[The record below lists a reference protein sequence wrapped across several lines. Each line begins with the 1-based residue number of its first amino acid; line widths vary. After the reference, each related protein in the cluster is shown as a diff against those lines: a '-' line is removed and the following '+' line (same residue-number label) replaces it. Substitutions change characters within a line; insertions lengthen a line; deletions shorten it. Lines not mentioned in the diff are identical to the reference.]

1 MILRLLFVQLYK
13 RWNYLRTGLLKKYSI
28 SNISSDNKS
37 ARSPGRNWK
46 RANLRRDLSHNL
58 KPYIKSCDTHVG
70 RMIKSRDPLASG
82 NTALIK
88 SPYSHGKKN
97 QTNGST
103 KKNRANISDYNHKLK
118 WLHIYLYPHFTLVH
132 KINTFCVKN
141 IQVRISSAKSFDGFI

>member
-1 MILRLLFVQLYK
+1 MKLSQNWLIEKIFHFKHFLRQQIRK
-13 RWNYLRTGLLKKYSI
+13 IARKELKKSKP
-28 SNISSDNKS
+28 S
-37 ARSPGRNWK
+37 G
-46 RANLRRDLSHNL
+46 DLSHNL